1 MTNTLK
7 KSFIKTLS
15 DSILQQSSKIEVHYK
30 KISDV
35 KKESQIKLDED
46 TFFEFSCT
54 ASKDKDELCLELS
67 EIGAL
72 CPFIYQKK
80 LSLDDMIS
88 KHKAFRTCNDV
99 QEVKEHI
106 DRLFN
111 QKGKIKLSK
120 NNNEDNKSV
129 ILTLKVSLFA
139 KEDDIFIELN
149 QLMTTEKNETLEEL
163 YKIEKNSDKV
173 FKNLKKYMEDNGLR
187 DALKKFND
195 LLKEN
200 LV

>member
-54 ASKDKDELCLELS
+54 ASNEKDELCLELS

-120 NNNEDNKSV
+120 NNNEGNKSV

-163 YKIEKNSDKV
+163 YKIENNSDKV

>member
-15 DSILQQSSKIEVHYK
+15 DSIHQQSSKIEVHYK

-54 ASKDKDELCLELS
+54 ASNEKDELCLELS

>member
-15 DSILQQSSKIEVHYK
+15 DSIHQQSSKIEVHYK

-54 ASKDKDELCLELS
+54 ASNEKDELCLELS

-88 KHKAFRTCNDV
+88 KHKAFRICNDV

-149 QLMTTEKNETLEEL
+149 QLMTTEKNEILEEL